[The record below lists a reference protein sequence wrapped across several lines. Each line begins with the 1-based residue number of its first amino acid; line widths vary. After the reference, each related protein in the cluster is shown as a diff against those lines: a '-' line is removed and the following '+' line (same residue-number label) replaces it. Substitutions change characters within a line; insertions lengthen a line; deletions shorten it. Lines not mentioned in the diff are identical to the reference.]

1 MDFSQNEVSPLRR
14 FGGLGVV
21 ILIHI
26 IGAYA
31 LVTGLASRLI
41 ETIKAPVETKI
52 IEEVKKTPPPP
63 PDPTPPPPKLAAPP
77 PPFIPPPE
85 VPVTQNV
92 QNPIQQTTSVAPPA
106 KEFVKSEPTKE
117 IKAPPAPESRPEPGF
132 ADLNSCKPDYPRASL
147 LADESGSVKVTF
159 EVGADGQLIGST
171 VTQSSGYK
179 NLDRATVNAL
189 SRCKFKPAFK
199 DGHAI
204 QSSFQAVYVWKLPD

>member
-1 MDFSQNEVSPLRR
+1 LATR
-14 FGGLGVV
+14 F
-21 ILIHI
+21 
-26 IGAYA
+26 
-31 LVTGLASRLI
+31 I

-85 VPVTQNV
+85 VPVNQPV

-106 KEFVKSEPTKE
+106 EKFKPAEPPKKTDL
-117 IKAPPAPESRPEPGF
+117 PPGPAYQPEPGF

-147 LADESGSVKVTF
+147 LAEESGSVKVTF
-159 EVGADGQLIGST
+159 EVSADGQLVSSA

>member
-21 ILIHI
+21 IVIHLI
-26 IGAYA
+26 GVYV
-31 LVTGLASRLI
+31 LVTGLATRLI

-85 VPVTQNV
+85 VPVTQAV

-106 KEFVKSEPTKE
+106 EKFKPAEPPKEKL
-117 IKAPPAPESRPEPGF
+117 PPGPAYQPEPGF
-132 ADLNSCKPDYPRASL
+132 ADLNACKPDYPRASL
-147 LADESGSVKVTF
+147 LAEEAGSVKVTF

>member
-1 MDFSQNEVSPLRR
+1 MDFSQNEASPLRK

-21 ILIHI
+21 VLIHI

-31 LVTGLASRLI
+31 LVTGLASRMI
-41 ETIKAPVETKI
+41 DSIKAPVETKV
-52 IEEVKKTPPPP
+52 IEEKVKPPPPP
-63 PDPTPPPPKLAAPP
+63 PDPTPPPPKMTAPP

-85 VPVTQNV
+85 VPVQQQV

-106 KEFVKSEPTKE
+106 EKFRPAEPPKETKL
-117 IKAPPAPESRPEPGF
+117 PPGPAYQPQPGF

-147 LADESGSVKVTF
+147 LAEEAGTVKVTF
-159 EVGADGQLIGST
+159 EVGADGQLVGSSI
-171 VTQSSGYK
+171 TQSSGYK

-189 SRCKFKPAFK
+189 SRCKFKPAYK
-199 DGHAI
+199 DGQPI